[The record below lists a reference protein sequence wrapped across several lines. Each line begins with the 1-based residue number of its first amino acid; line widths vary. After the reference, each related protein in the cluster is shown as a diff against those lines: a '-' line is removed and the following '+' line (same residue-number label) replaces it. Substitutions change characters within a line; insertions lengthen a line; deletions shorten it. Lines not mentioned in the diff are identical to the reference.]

1 MKKQLEREREE
12 EKEEREEWCCCP
24 WVANAVEWK
33 IERNVN
39 WESYVMWWLNWNLKV
54 EIERK
59 EHEWMNEFGW
69 IWIWKKKSF
78 LRFLSLFRSLYL
90 RLGKVTLS
98 VSLMLEKQRHGN
110 SFTHVI
116 ALFNIFSVHSFL
128 FYFTLLLK

>member
-1 MKKQLEREREE
+1 MRLN
-12 EKEEREEWCCCP
+12 EKSKEMSIENHMLCDGWIET
-24 WVANAVEWK
+24 WK
-33 IERNVN
+33 
-39 WESYVMWWLNWNLKV
+39 LKL
-54 EIERK
+54 K
-59 EHEWMNEFGW
+59 EKNMNEWMNEFGW

-98 VSLMLEKQRHGN
+98 VSLMLEKRHGN

-128 FYFTLLLK
+128 FYFHFYFILLYC